1 MPPSPREGCSFVCEG
16 EDSCDCKAGRG
27 AHVCCPDLLGGDPLS
42 ILGVR
47 EPDAEVDLLGEPL
60 NFERTEEGILLSLS
74 PQDAFLFSCR

>member
-1 MPPSPREGCSFVCEG
+1 MYAKGKTLAIARQDAAHTFVALISSE
-16 EDSCDCKAGRG
+16 EKKTK
-27 AHVCCPDLLGGDPLS
+27 VFLPLS